1 MQALSLTEVAG
12 TGSEPDDERF
22 NHLLEACESSFERDV
37 LHAIRDQGFELP
49 DEAQKTVYDGDEP
62 VTRPDFFYERT
73 GRSVAVF
80 VDGPAHKRDYV
91 KQDDEHKREKLKR
104 MGYRV
109 VAVTDLSQV
118 EEMWNNI

>member
-1 MQALSLTEVAG
+1 MQALTLTEVAG
-12 TGSEPDDERF
+12 TGNEPDDERF
-22 NHLLEACESSFERDV
+22 NDLLEACESSFEREV
-37 LHAIRDQGFELP
+37 LYAIRDHGFELP

-62 VTRPDFFYERT
+62 VTRPDLFYERT

-80 VDGPAHKRDYV
+80 VDGPAHEKDYV
-91 KQDDEHKREKLKR
+91 EQDDEHKRGKLKR